1 MDNFIIDEET
11 KLSVQVTN
19 ILGSRFSN
27 LFLSILL
34 EQTNLTSAYGSSSK
48 PIYITSEKEFD
59 PNNFKYSHKVNLNGE
74 GKQSMRLIESKLH
87 KILITPSYRYIL
99 SGTSNK
105 KKSFLGAHS
114 LLNLKVNKH
123 QILYDSIFSTYRGYP
138 IVSISFISHLIAQKV
153 KDFIKSSQKYCIPV
167 ESFFMQYA
175 YNCNKYVVQL
185 YESKELTSQRKK
197 HCRRIS
203 SATSGDQNSNSNDNT
218 QTNHAT
224 FKETISE
231 NDKKKL
237 MKQLEQ
243 KIRVSNKIN
252 VYVAEYETLVNRQNE
267 PCQEYKIYDG
277 TLVRTHYLKYNPN
290 LMGYEK
296 KVLSVNV
303 NDLLHKQVKSIF
315 VPNDIKLANQKKIL
329 HNRMKKDGIVH
340 ENGADKIN
348 KTMTHLEETS
358 SRKTSKRRHKTRQH
372 QYNLPQIADKGGCLI
387 TNSSLAQQE
396 LTCRDEIKT
405 KLKKK
410 NRHSNKR
417 DLFNALTYYNK
428 QGAAI
433 ENSKMLSTE
442 ATSKSKYIQ
451 TNSSY
456 ESDANNKLFKTELSS
471 NVGSSLKREIYSARI
486 KNTKSNAISINKRQ
500 ILKNKPFQY
509 C

>member
-1 MDNFIIDEET
+1 MDNFIIDEDT
-11 KLSVQVTN
+11 KLNGQVTN
-19 ILGSRFSN
+19 ILGSRFAS
-27 LFLSILL
+27 LFLSILY
-34 EQTNLTSAYGSSSK
+34 EQTNLSSAFGSSAK
-48 PIYITSEKEFD
+48 PFYITCEKEYETA
-59 PNNFKYSHKVNLNGE
+59 NFKYSHKVNLNGE
-74 GKQSMRLIESKLH
+74 CKQSMRLIESKLH

-99 SGTSNK
+99 SGTSQK
-105 KKSFLGAHS
+105 KKSFLGAGS
-114 LLNLKVNKH
+114 LLNIKVNKH
-123 QILYDSIFSTYRGYP
+123 QVLYDSIFSTYRGYP

-167 ESFFMQYA
+167 ESFFQQFA
-175 YNCNKYVVQL
+175 YNCNKYMIQL
-185 YESKELTSQRKK
+185 YESKGSLSPKK
-197 HCRRIS
+197 RHCRRMS
-203 SATSGDQNSNSNDNT
+203 SVTLNDQNSNTGEST
-218 QTNHAT
+218 QQASVTT

-340 ENGADKIN
+340 ENGADKTI
-348 KTMTHLEETS
+348 THSEGES
-358 SRKTSKRRHKTRQH
+358 SRKHSKRRLKNRHH
-372 QYNLPQIADKGGCLI
+372 EFNLPQIGESGLGT
-387 TNSSLAQQE
+387 TNTVSRQGLS
-396 LTCRDEIKT
+396 CREEIKT

-417 DLFNALTYYNK
+417 ELFNALTFYNK
-428 QGAAI
+428 YVNSGAYQ
-433 ENSKMLSTE
+433 ENSKIMSTE
-442 ATSKSKYIQ
+442 ATSKSKYLQ
-451 TNSSY
+451 TNSSF
-456 ESDANNKLFKTELSS
+456 ESDPNNKLFKTEISS
-471 NVGSSLKREIYSARI
+471 NVGSSLKRELYSARI
-486 KNTKSNAISINKRQ
+486 KNTKSNAISINNRQ
-500 ILKNKPFQY
+500 LLKNKPFQY